1 MIQRPLLLKPGNE
14 QRCCWRWEEVQISRL
29 LVCLSFWLLSYL
41 VLIGSFFSVEDESA
55 RSA

>member
-29 LVCLSFWLLSYL
+29 LMSVRLSAILFGFDWK
-41 VLIGSFFSVEDESA
+41 FFSLEDESA